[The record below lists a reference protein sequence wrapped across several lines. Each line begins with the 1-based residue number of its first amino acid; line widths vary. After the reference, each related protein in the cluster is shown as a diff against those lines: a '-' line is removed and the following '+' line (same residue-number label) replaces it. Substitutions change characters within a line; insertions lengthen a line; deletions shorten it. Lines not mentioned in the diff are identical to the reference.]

1 MNLGDKNPTTTFFNI
16 SNNNLCFMINYYLL
30 LFGYLFKYIILIQKQ
45 RVLVSVNLVAVSH
58 AAHTAHDS

>member
-1 MNLGDKNPTTTFFNI
+1 
-16 SNNNLCFMINYYLL
+16 MINYYLL